1 MTTWIRKFAGVA
13 YNVSRNISRII
24 LPTQDISISSAFY
37 AEALRLKT
45 VHESNDGSYAVLSAG
60 DSSRSCELAFSR
72 RLDQTTVNNS
82 TSTTHGPLLF
92 PYLTFGV
99 SNLKTSSRHAK
110 RKLGNVIDHSESE
123 AVFIDPDGN
132 GLRVLHLFRRNPAV
146 SITLGVKSIENS
158 KELYINLLG
167 MRQGTR
173 EEEAVMHLP
182 DNNSKH
188 EELQLALSFGD
199 PHNTTSLLINQVSE
213 SIPRTETVIC
223 IDVPKQEL
231 IQLYKDASAV
241 SGINVSPF
249 DDSSDKSFLI
259 EDSDGYVLQ
268 VKGN

>member
-1 MTTWIRKFAGVA
+1 MTATLIRKFAAGVA
-13 YNVSRNISRII
+13 NVSRNISRVTV
-24 LPTQDISISSAFY
+24 PTQDVSILSAFY

-72 RLDQTTVNNS
+72 RLDQTTVNS

-92 PYLTFGV
+92 PFLTFGV
-99 SNLKTSSRHAK
+99 SNLKTSSRHAQ

-182 DNNSKH
+182 DNNRKE

-199 PHNTTSLLINQVSE
+199 PHNTTSLLINQVSG

-231 IQLYKDASAV
+231 IQLYKDASAL
-241 SGINVSPF
+241 SGISVSPF